1 MKIALIKDSENKT
14 IGYTIEGETKDEK
27 LIVNSIRNMHF
38 FGMDDSRIVYNGR
51 EKNPNEP
58 EYVGKLIF
66 KQKSH
71 TNS

>member
-38 FGMDDSRIVYNGR
+38 FGINDSEIVYDGR
-51 EKNPNEP
+51 
-58 EYVGKLIF
+58 
-66 KQKSH
+66 
-71 TNS
+71 

>member
-1 MKIALIKDSENKT
+1 MKIVLIKDSKNKT

-51 EKNPNEP
+51 EKNPNEL
-58 EYVGKLIF
+58 EYAGKLIF
-66 KQKSH
+66 KQKNH

>member
-58 EYVGKLIF
+58 EYAGKLIF

-71 TNS
+71 ANS